1 MNKAARKQLHVLLDR
16 VLDAS
21 IGTNWAYL
29 RLIRYSSRGGTEL
42 SVGIAGVESSERR
55 PESEFVEAVCRV
67 SAATEEGVCGEER

>member
-16 VLDAS
+16 VLDAC
-21 IGTNWAYL
+21 IEDNWAYL

-55 PESEFVEAVCRV
+55 PESEFVEAAFRV
-67 SAATEEGVCGEER
+67 SAATEEGVRGEER